1 MGDWATDV
9 DNIAAHLSKAGPRSG
24 TSVPTCSE
32 PAPKRGKRRVAEV
45 PGMGLVNGGLRI
57 VVSTMRAPMNLT
69 MASNTDRKRSTVK
82 LVDALYTGTCTRFS

>member
-1 MGDWATDV
+1 M
-9 DNIAAHLSKAGPRSG
+9 
-24 TSVPTCSE
+24 
-32 PAPKRGKRRVAEV
+32 AEV